1 MNFSMIIKNGYSHNV
16 LYSGHTL
23 PSSLFRMKMQS
34 PAPIIL
40 MKAGIGQNVSCPVD
54 YLTYKYLGLCIHG
67 DVASGIYVTHLVR
80 PGIC

>member
-1 MNFSMIIKNGYSHNV
+1 MVILIMFYIVVIHYLAVS
-16 LYSGHTL
+16 
-23 PSSLFRMKMQS
+23 FRMKMQS

-67 DVASGIYVTHLVR
+67 DVASLGIYVTHLVR

>member
-1 MNFSMIIKNGYSHNV
+1 MVILIMFYIVVIHYLAVS
-16 LYSGHTL
+16 
-23 PSSLFRMKMQS
+23 FRMKMQS

-54 YLTYKYLGLCIHG
+54 YLTYKYLGLCIHV